1 MKIYG
6 DFLSPFVR
14 MCFVTVHELGLTDK
28 VTHEKELVSPTK
40 ANPKLTAL
48 SPIGKVPVLE
58 TNHGHGLYD
67 SRVIIEYL
75 CHTAGNSTII
85 PDDGVKRFRVLTLQ
99 ALGQGL
105 GDAAV
110 GYRYETAA
118 RPQGLQWTDWMERVR
133 QRMDAAFDDLEN
145 NWSSILAEVNA
156 GSIATAVVLSYI
168 DFRLP
173 AIAWRD
179 GRPQLA
185 AFHARFAERDSMK
198 KTVIAA

>member
-14 MCFVTVHELGLTDK
+14 IAFVTAHELGLAGRI
-28 VTHEKELVSPTK
+28 THVKELVSPTQ

-58 TNHGHGLYD
+58 TDHGHAVYD
-67 SRVIIEYL
+67 SRVIVEYL
-75 CHTAGNSTII
+75 CHIAGNSTLI

-99 ALGQGL
+99 ALAQGL

-118 RPQGLQWTDWMERVR
+118 RPKGLQWEDWMARAR
-133 QRMDAAFDDLEN
+133 LRMEAACDDLEK
-145 NWSSILAEVNA
+145 NWQSCLAEINA
-156 GSIATAVVLSYI
+156 GSIAAGVVLAYI
-168 DFRLP
+168 DYRLP
-173 AIAWRD
+173 DVKWRS
-179 GRPQLA
+179 GRPALA
-185 AFHARFAERDSMK
+185 AFQEKFAGRDSMK
-198 KTVIAA
+198 ATAIAP